1 MNNAALMNPQQLAEI
16 RQESRNTN
24 PGLSKAGFSPTNMS
38 EAIAV
43 ADLYIQSGLTAFK
56 SASAAVVA
64 IEHGMSLGMS
74 PAQSMQSIALI
85 NGKPGIYGDAAL
97 ALVKSTGMLKAHS
110 ETFSGSLKDGDRACT
125 CKVVRIQKLANGE
138 WNEVEYEQTFG
149 VAEAKDAKLWGKAG
163 PWSQYPDRMM
173 KMRARG
179 FCLRDAF
186 PDILKGVGIAEELQ
200 DYPERKP
207 VPNTAPREVD
217 GSRAK
222 GLGATLAGR
231 GESEPV
237 QPDEAAES
245 PSEPEHEPIDT
256 DATEIVDEPET
267 QPVESEP
274 ADGFADEMASL
285 LPDPD

>member
-1 MNNAALMNPQQLAEI
+1 MNNQALMNPEQLAEI
-16 RQESRNTN
+16 RRESRHTN

-97 ALVKSTGMLKAHS
+97 ALVKSTGLLKAHS
-110 ETFSGSLKDGDRACT
+110 ETFEGSLKDGTRSCT

-138 WNEVEYEQTFG
+138 WTELAYEQTFG
-149 VAEAKDAKLWGKAG
+149 ITEAKDAKLWGKAG
-163 PWSQYPDRMM
+163 PWVQYPDRMM

-186 PDILKGVGIAEELQ
+186 PDILKGVGIAKELQ

-207 VPNTAPREVD
+207 VENTAPHEIN
-217 GSRAK
+217 GSRAA
-222 GLGATLAGR
+222 GLGATLAGKTNP
-231 GESEPV
+231 EPV
-237 QPDEAAES
+237 ETEESPESDADGYIDTEAVEIPDE
-245 PSEPEHEPIDT
+245 PQGEPEPP
-256 DATEIVDEPET
+256 TEYDDDLLSQLPE
-267 QPVESEP
+267 
-274 ADGFADEMASL
+274 
-285 LPDPD
+285 

>member
-1 MNNAALMNPQQLAEI
+1 MNNQALMNPQQLAEI
-16 RQESRNTN
+16 RQDSRHTN

-74 PAQSMQSIALI
+74 PAQSMQSIAII

-110 ETFSGSLKDGDRACT
+110 ESFTGTIEKGDRCCT
-125 CKVVRIQKLANGE
+125 CKVTRIQRLANGE
-138 WNEVEYEQTFG
+138 WVELEYQQTFS
-149 VAEAKDAKLWGKAG
+149 VDDAKAAGLWGKAG
-163 PWSQYPDRMM
+163 PWKQYPDRMM

-200 DYPERKP
+200 DYPDRKP
-207 VPNTAPREVD
+207 VANTAPPQIE

-222 GLGATLAGR
+222 GLAASLKPSANP
-231 GESEPV
+231 EPH
-237 QPDEAAES
+237 
-245 PSEPEHEPIDT
+245 SEPEPPTEPDDEPIDT
-256 DATEIVDEPET
+256 EATEIPDEPQEE
-267 QPVESEP
+267 PEP
-274 ADGFADEMASL
+274 ADDGFGDAMASL
-285 LPDPD
+285 LPDP